1 MTARI
6 IFIFLVAA
14 TAVRAGDWY
23 DQLWPET
30 NVYVTTSQH
39 SRLFLLAASTR
50 TRQEGYTDGQLG
62 VHLDFYF
69 APIFD
74 ARAERHPDLARHKF
88 LMVRA
93 GYLYGKTPKDSSDPF
108 TEHTA
113 LIEMTPRYYL
123 PKQILISDR
132 NRGDLRFLNGDF
144 MPRYRNRLKVERTF
158 AIGRRSLTPYAHAET
173 FYDWRY
179 NSFHRQRYAA
189 GAEFEINKR
198 FVVEGYYLRQQD
210 SQSSAGNMNVVGV
223 ALQLYLR

>member
-14 TAVRAGDWY
+14 TAMRAGDWY

-50 TRQEGYTDGQLG
+50 TRQEGYSDGQLG
-62 VHLDFYF
+62 AHMDFYF

-74 ARAERHPDLARHKF
+74 ARAERHPDIAHHKF

-93 GYLYGKTPKDSSDPF
+93 GYLYGRTPKDSSDPF

-132 NRGDLRFLNGDF
+132 NRGDMESYG
-144 MPRYRNRLKVERTF
+144 ERMDCLGATLT
-158 AIGRRSLTPYAHAET
+158 GRRAYRSRGNQPVSSDHKGALPATASRAVRWALLAVVVPTPSRCPIRRHE
-173 FYDWRY
+173 RP
-179 NSFHRQRYAA
+179 AA
-189 GAEFEINKR
+189 R
-198 FVVEGYYLRQQD
+198 
-210 SQSSAGNMNVVGV
+210 SSTTSSRRKIAFGLPIG
-223 ALQLYLR
+223 